1 MWEFRSMSFWR
12 AVFAEFY
19 GTMFFVFF
27 GLGAA
32 LRWTTGPHNVLHVAF
47 CFGLA
52 AATFIQSIGH
62 ISGGHI
68 NPAVTFAYLIGSQM
82 SMFRAF
88 FYIIAQCLGA
98 LAGAAVLYGVTPNN
112 MRGNLSSGNEGF
124 YFCTIENNLTYIF
137 LTLQLVVCVFAV
149 TDERRNGRLGSAA
162 LAIGFSVLIGHLF
175 GMYYTGAGMNPARSF
190 APAVLVRN
198 FVNHWVYWV
207 GPMIGGAIGAL
218 LYDFLL
224 FPRMRGL
231 SERLATL
238 KGTRPPEA
246 EAQQETRGESIELKT
261 QAL

>member
-1 MWEFRSMSFWR
+1 IMWEFRSMSFWR

-98 LAGAAVLYGVTPNN
+98 
-112 MRGNLSSGNEGF
+112 GNLALNTLQPGISLGMAT
-124 YFCTIENNLTYIF
+124 TIEIF